1 MRLLRARPRAAPR
14 MRAGECRSLV
24 QNCAQNCL
32 ELHDT
37 SEIGHPHNWAPTHVR
52 EMSRGEASNA
62 AIARNL
68 ARVDA
73 ALCAPGAFK
82 QANGDRELEFRAV
95 KVAFNRRALETHPD
109 KTKGDDEEFLELL
122 DA

>member
-1 MRLLRARPRAAPR
+1 

-37 SEIGHPHNWAPTHVR
+37 SEIGHPHKATLIVDVR